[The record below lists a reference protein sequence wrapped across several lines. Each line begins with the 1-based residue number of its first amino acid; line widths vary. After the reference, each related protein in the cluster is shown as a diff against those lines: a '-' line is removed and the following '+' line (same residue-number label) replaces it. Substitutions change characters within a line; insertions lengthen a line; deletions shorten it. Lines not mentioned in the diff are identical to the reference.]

1 MKIYLKNCLEKL
13 VQQNAISDLP
23 EPDTKKGTV
32 KPEVDKKEPNG
43 H

>member
-1 MKIYLKNCLEKL
+1 MYFNIVLYKC
-13 VQQNAISDLP
+13 LP